1 MGHSR
6 RQHVYERAQMPAPS
20 DEGKQGGWKRL
31 VEEKAR
37 ELEQVVGD
45 AAELVDRYIA
55 AGVLEKAVWTGT
67 FQRVRGAAV
76 LLSVH
81 RLRLCFFRTLNECTT
96 A

>member
-1 MGHSR
+1 
-6 RQHVYERAQMPAPS
+6 MPAPS
-20 DEGKQGGWKRL
+20 EESKQGGWKRL

-67 FQRVRGAAV
+67 FQRVRGAVA
-76 LLSVH
+76 LLSV
-81 RLRLCFFRTLNECTT
+81 RTGCVC
-96 A
+96 ASSGF